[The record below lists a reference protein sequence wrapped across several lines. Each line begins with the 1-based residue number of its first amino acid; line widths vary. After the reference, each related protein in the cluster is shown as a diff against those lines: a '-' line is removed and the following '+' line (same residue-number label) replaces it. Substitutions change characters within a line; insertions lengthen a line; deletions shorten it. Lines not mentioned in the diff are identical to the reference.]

1 MNAATVGRLGT
12 TLCAIGVGLLA
23 AACSASLDDL
33 TQRHHAAGPPPAGVE
48 DGGRVYLVSPRHIG
62 SDGFKSGTN
71 GTGLRSAF
79 TADGVFLE
87 FGSFFMK
94 KAVWI
99 PTASIAGCSRSRAP
113 SGQRPWRTNLWV
125 EDSQVLI
132 RIGDN
137 NGAIAKWCTARGF
150 KVSDEAMEGTWLRDP
165 GRAGRLP

>member
-1 MNAATVGRLGT
+1 MNSAAGGRLGA
-12 TLCAIGVGLLA
+12 TLIAIGVGLLA

-33 TQRHHAAGPPPAGVE
+33 TQRHRATGPPPTGVE
-48 DGGRVYLVSPRHIG
+48 DGGRVYLISPRHIG
-62 SDGFKSGTN
+62 SDGFTSGTN

-79 TADGVFLE
+79 TADGVFME

-99 PTASIAGCSRSRAP
+99 PTASIAGCSRSRAVN
-113 SGQRPWRTNLWV
+113 GQRPWRTNLWV

-132 RIGDN
+132 RVSDDRSVV
-137 NGAIAKWCTARGF
+137 AKWCTARGL
-150 KVSDEAMEGTWLRDP
+150 KMSDEAMEGTWLRNP